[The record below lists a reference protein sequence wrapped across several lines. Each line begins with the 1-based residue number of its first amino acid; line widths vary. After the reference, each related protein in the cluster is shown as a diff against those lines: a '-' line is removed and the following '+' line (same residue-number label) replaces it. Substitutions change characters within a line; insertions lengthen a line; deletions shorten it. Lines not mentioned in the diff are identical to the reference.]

1 MLNRLKALWT
11 SLSLLQVCLGVS
23 VLVHAALFSFRLVDP
38 EGFNRVF
45 KDTPLEVVLVNA
57 ASNEAPTKAQALAQA
72 NLAGG
77 GEADRGRATS
87 PLPPSPEN
95 TQGDA
100 VDDAMRMIE
109 QMQREQQ
116 LLLTQVRQELA
127 ALPPPQPDAR
137 TDTPQQ
143 RAEEERRRQL
153 TRLLAEIEKRIRE
166 ENARPKKRYLSPA
179 TLKSADALYYAAF
192 RTRVERAGTDHFPTG
207 RNGEKLYGELVMF
220 ISLDRQ
226 GRVIDT
232 EVRTPSG
239 NRLLD
244 KRAAAIVRQAGPFGA
259 VPPEV
264 STGHDLLVISSRFRF
279 TRDAGMQATTMAPT
293 APTEPATQ
301 P

>member
-1 MLNRLKALWT
+1 MLTRLKALWNEM
-11 SLSLLQVCLGVS
+11 SLLQVCLGVS
-23 VLVHAALFSFRLVDP
+23 IMVHGVLLSFRFVDP

-57 ASNEAPTKAQALAQA
+57 ASQEVPTKVQALAQA

-87 PLPPSPEN
+87 PLPPSPDAA
-95 TQGDA
+95 QGDA
-100 VDDAMRMIE
+100 LDDTLRMIE

-116 LLLTQVRQELA
+116 QLLSQVKNELS

-153 TRLLAEIEKRIRE
+153 TRLLAEIEKRIQE

-179 TLKSADALYYAAF
+179 TLRSADAMYYAAF
-192 RTRVERAGTDHFPTG
+192 RTRVERAGTEYFPTG

-220 ISLDRQ
+220 VSLDRQ
-226 GRVIDT
+226 GRVVDT
-232 EVRTPSG
+232 EVRTSSG

-244 KRAAAIVRQAGPFGA
+244 KRAGAIVRQAGPFGQ
-259 VPPEV
+259 VPAEV
-264 STGHDLLVISSRFRF
+264 ASGSDLLVISSRFRF
-279 TRDAGMQATTMAPT
+279 TRDAGMQATTMAPPG
-293 APTEPATQ
+293 AP
-301 P
+301 